1 MASSFS
7 KRLQREVLG
16 NPKKALLLG
25 LLCVV
30 AGYFW
35 APLVAGSF
43 KGADVTEITAPNTTN
58 GDSTPAVAPTTS
70 TLAVQTPVVAVSFTW
85 KQIAECLDRIRIQQ
99 ITSLAADA
107 RDPFKP
113 APSVGAQ
120 AESVVEIRTS
130 APSLTPQQAGLSLSS
145 TMVGPRYGIAL
156 IDGET
161 YRVGDEI
168 NSATAEGVTFRLKSI
183 HAKHV
188 VLERNGE
195 EFELS
200 LKPTESLAEQVT
212 ARTTA
217 NAPVTSP
224 EDE

>member
-25 LLCVV
+25 LLCLV

-35 APLVAGSF
+35 APLLAGSF
-43 KGADVTEITAPNTTN
+43 KEADSTATAPIAADSTLPITPTTSA
-58 GDSTPAVAPTTS
+58 GPVQTPAVAS
-70 TLAVQTPVVAVSFTW
+70 SYTW
-85 KQIAECLDRIRIQQ
+85 KQIAECLDRTQSQQ
-99 ITSLAADA
+99 STNIAADG

-113 APSVGAQ
+113 APSVEAPT
-120 AESVVEIRTS
+120 ESVVEVKTS
-130 APSLTPQQAGLSLSS
+130 APSLSPQQAGLSLSS

-156 IDGET
+156 IGGEA

-168 NSATAEGVTFRLKSI
+168 MAATDDSVTFRLKSI

-195 EFELS
+195 EFELA
-200 LKPTESLAEQVT
+200 LKPAESLTEQVSAHT
-212 ARTTA
+212 STS
-217 NAPVTSP
+217 APVTSP